1 MHEENKNLSTIPIET
16 TISIG
21 QASLSI
27 REILALKKD
36 SVIHLNRQLDD
47 NVEIYV
53 SGKLIAEGLLE
64 IQETAGDPILGV
76 RVVRVVCLAN
86 GSV

>member
-1 MHEENKNLSTIPIET
+1 MNEENKNLSTIPIET

-27 REILALKKD
+27 REILSLKKD

-47 NVEIYV
+47 SVEIYV

-76 RVVRVVCLAN
+76 RVVKVVCLAN
-86 GSV
+86 SSL